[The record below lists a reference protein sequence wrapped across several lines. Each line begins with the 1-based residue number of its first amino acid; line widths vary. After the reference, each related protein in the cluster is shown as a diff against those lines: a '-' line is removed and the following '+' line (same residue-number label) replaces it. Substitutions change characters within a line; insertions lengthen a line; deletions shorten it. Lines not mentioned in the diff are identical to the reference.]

1 MSETL
6 SANELISR
14 MGDARFGL
22 LDLLPEGDLA
32 EKLIGLAL
40 TGPPPAPAAMAK
52 ELACLT
58 LALNATETRDVR
70 VVVFGGGTGLSN
82 LIGGD
87 SRNPLWPTDPFQGLK
102 EVFPETR
109 AVVCVTDDGGSTG
122 ELLKD
127 LPLIAL
133 GDIRHVLLSSVRK
146 GRLRSQYGLDDRE
159 ALRVCRELHC
169 LFNHRFVTRPG
180 SPNDLLAGAGLDLT
194 ALPEAM
200 WQGLS
205 TLLAALFANPRL
217 NPQLDRPHC
226 LGNLLLAAAILGQK
240 EEVAGISLLADLIG
254 ANGEAVCPCTTT
266 PARLKM
272 LYGNGVLVSGEFKS
286 GQARRGSPVD
296 RVFVE
301 FAAKPQA
308 HPQVMAAIDEADI
321 ILFAPGSLF
330 TSIVPILQ
338 VPGIA
343 GAIRDNRR
351 ALKMLVA
358 NLWVQTGETDMAHG
372 DAHGHQRQRFHVS
385 DLLAAY
391 HRNIPGGVEGL
402 FAQILVLGL
411 RDIPGSILQS
421 YALENKVP
429 IYLDRDKVRAMGFSP
444 IEARLYAQA
453 DIEQRRVIQ
462 HDAASLAAAVR
473 VMWAIRNSPGE
484 AGGHQL
490 SGSGA
495 GAEVLLDP
503 LGQTANQRF
512 AAIRERLRTLA
523 IAEELL
529 PALAEIFWRHG
540 DIPLGHLDGVAGVVL
555 LDREEWGRAQEWDT
569 ILSFYDPVDRLIKI
583 RKDIFPDPDQF
594 EVGLLVA
601 LGQSLLGNY
610 AEEKRRLPVER
621 DGLSLGYEFRLV
633 LRPEAE
639 LRCFFSPAELGRFLG
654 LVRMRQAAGDPRLY
668 TRLVNGDEGFTP
680 PGLLFGLTYAWYLD
694 NRHVCHI
701 EYKMSIN
708 RMTSCGL
715 IPEQK
720 RVAGRRQAMIDF
732 FRTVVFRYNAGQ
744 LQPAGAVFGKVV
756 QVQEAAEKRG
766 VRDH

>member
-1 MSETL
+1 MNLEPFPL

-14 MGDARFGL
+14 LGDARFTL

-40 TGPPPAPAAMAK
+40 SGVTSAPPGMAT

-58 LALNATETRDVR
+58 LALNTTETKDAR

-87 SRNPLWPTDPFQGLK
+87 SRNPLWPNDPFQGLK
-102 EVFPETR
+102 EVFPNTQ
-109 AVVCVTDDGGSTG
+109 AVVCVTDDGGSSG
-122 ELLKD
+122 ELLKE

-133 GDIRHVLLSSVRK
+133 GDIRHVLLSSIRQEK
-146 GRLRSQYGLDDRE
+146 LHEQYGLMGRE
-159 ALRVCRELHC
+159 ALRVSAALHQ
-169 LFNHRFVTRPG
+169 LFNHRFETPPS
-180 SPNDLLAGAGLDLT
+180 SPHALLGDAEVNLA
-194 ALPEAM
+194 ALPEGM
-200 WQGLS
+200 GHGLAS
-205 TLLAALFANPRL
+205 LIEAIFRE
-217 NPQLDRPHC
+217 PQLRRQLSHPHC
-226 LGNLLLAAAILGQK
+226 LGNLLLAAAILSEQ
-240 EEVAGISLLADLIG
+240 EEMAGISRLAGLIG
-254 ANGEAVCPCTTT
+254 ANPEAVLPCTTT
-266 PARLKM
+266 PARLKV
-272 LYGNGVLVSGEFKS
+272 LYGNGVLVSGEYKS
-286 GQARRGSPVD
+286 GTARRGYPVD

-301 FAAKPQA
+301 FAAPPQA
-308 HPQVMAAIDEADI
+308 PPQVLGAIAGADI

-343 GAIRDNRR
+343 QAIRDNQG

-358 NLWVQTGETDMAHG
+358 NLWAQAGETDMAHG
-372 DAHGHQRQRFHVS
+372 NGNTDHPQRFHVS

-391 HRNIPGGVEGL
+391 HRNIPGGVQDL

-429 IYLDRDKVRAMGFSP
+429 IYLDRDKVRAMGFAP

-453 DIEQRRVIQ
+453 DIEQRGVIQ
-462 HDAASLAAAVR
+462 HDPASLAAAVR
-473 VMWAIRNSPGE
+473 VMWAIRDSLGE
-484 AGGHQL
+484 AQGCRL
-490 SGSGA
+490 SGKG
-495 GAEVLLDP
+495 GGTEVLLDP
-503 LGQTANQRF
+503 LAQTASHRF

-523 IAEELL
+523 IAEELH

-540 DIPLGHLDGVAGVVL
+540 DIPLTHLDGVAGVVL
-555 LDREEWGRAQEWDT
+555 LDREEWARTLEWDT

-583 RKDIFPDPDQF
+583 RKDVFPEPDKF
-594 EVGLLVA
+594 EVGLLIA

-621 DGLSLGYEFRLV
+621 DGLPLGYEFRLV
-633 LRPEAE
+633 LRPEEA
-639 LRCFFSPAELGRFLG
+639 LRSFFSPTELTRFLE
-654 LVRMRQAAGDPRLY
+654 LVRMRQAANDPCLY

-694 NRHVCHI
+694 NRHVCHV

-708 RMTSCGL
+708 RMMSCGL
-715 IPEQK
+715 IPEQQ

-732 FRTVVFRYNAGQ
+732 FRTVVFRYTAAQ
-744 LQPAGAVFGKVV
+744 LQPSTDQGLG
-756 QVQEAAEKRG
+756 
-766 VRDH
+766 

>member
-1 MSETL
+1 LTETL
-6 SANELISR
+6 SASELIAR

-40 TGPPPAPAAMAK
+40 SGPPPAPAGMAT
-52 ELACLT
+52 ELAYLT

-87 SRNPLWPTDPFQGLK
+87 SRNPLWSSDPFQGLK
-102 EVFPETR
+102 EVFPHTQ

-133 GDIRHVLLSSVRK
+133 GDIRHVLLSSIRQEK
-146 GRLRSQYGLDDRE
+146 LHEQYGLAGRE
-159 ALRVCRELHC
+159 ALQASATLHR
-169 LFNHRFVTRPG
+169 LFNHRFETPPS
-180 SPNDLLAGAGLDLT
+180 SPHALLGDADVNLA

-200 WQGLS
+200 GQGLAS
-205 TLLAALFANPRL
+205 LIETIFSE
-217 NPQLDRPHC
+217 PQLRSQLSRPHC
-226 LGNLLLAAAILGQK
+226 LGNLLLVAAILSEK
-240 EEVAGISLLADLIG
+240 EEMAGISRLAEFIG
-254 ANGEAVCPCTTT
+254 ANPEAVLPCTTT
-266 PARLKM
+266 PARLKV

-286 GQARRGSPVD
+286 GQARRGYPVD

-301 FAAKPQA
+301 FAATPQA
-308 HPQVMAAIDEADI
+308 PPQVLAAIAEADV

-343 GAIRDNRR
+343 QAIRDNRG

-358 NLWVQTGETDMAHG
+358 NLWAQAGETDMAHG
-372 DAHGHQRQRFHVS
+372 NGHGGHPQRFHVS

-429 IYLDRDKVRAMGFSP
+429 IYLDRDKVRAMGFAP

-453 DIEQRRVIQ
+453 DIEQRGVIQ
-462 HDAASLAAAVR
+462 HDPASLAAAVR
-473 VMWAIRNSPGE
+473 VMWAIRDSLGE
-484 AGGHQL
+484 AGGCQL
-490 SGSGA
+490 AGQGA
-495 GAEVLLDP
+495 RAEVLLDP

-512 AAIRERLRTLA
+512 AAIRERLHTLA
-523 IAEELL
+523 IAEELH
-529 PALAEIFWRHG
+529 PVLAEIFWRHG
-540 DIPLGHLDGVAGVVL
+540 DVPLNHLDGVAGVVL
-555 LDREEWGRAQEWDT
+555 LDREEWSRALEWDT
-569 ILSFYDPVDRLIKI
+569 IFSFYDPIDRLIKI
-583 RKDIFPDPDQF
+583 RKDIFPEPEQF
-594 EVGLLVA
+594 EVGFLVA

-610 AEEKRRLPVER
+610 AAEKRRLPVER

-639 LRCFFSPAELGRFLG
+639 RCCFFSPVELARFLD
-654 LVRMRQAAGDPRLY
+654 LVRMRQAAGDPSLY
-668 TRLVNGDEGFTP
+668 TRLVNGEEGFTP
-680 PGLLFGLTYAWYLD
+680 PGLIFGLTYAWYLD
-694 NRHVCHI
+694 NRHVCHV

-708 RMTSCGL
+708 RMMSCGL
-715 IPEQK
+715 IPEQQ

-732 FRTVVFRYNAGQ
+732 FRTVVFRYTAEQ
-744 LQPAGAVFGKVV
+744 LQPSADQGLG
-756 QVQEAAEKRG
+756 
-766 VRDH
+766 

>member
-1 MSETL
+1 MTETL
-6 SANELISR
+6 SANELIAR

-40 TGPPPAPAAMAK
+40 SGPPPAPAGMAT
-52 ELACLT
+52 ELAYLN
-58 LALNATETRDVR
+58 LALNATETKDVR

-87 SRNPLWPTDPFQGLK
+87 SRNPLWPADPFQGLK
-102 EVFPETR
+102 EVFPQTQ
-109 AVVCVTDDGGSTG
+109 AVVCVTDDGGSSG
-122 ELLKD
+122 ELLKE

-133 GDIRHVLLSSVRK
+133 GDIRHVLLSS
-146 GRLRSQYGLDDRE
+146 LRQEQLHEQYGLMGRE
-159 ALRVCRELHC
+159 ALRVIAVLYR
-169 LFNHRFVTRPG
+169 LFNHRFDTPPS
-180 SPNDLLAGAGLDLT
+180 SPHVLLGDADVNLA

-200 WQGLS
+200 GQGLAS
-205 TLLAALFANPRL
+205 LIEALFSE
-217 NPQLDRPHC
+217 PQLRTQLSHPHC
-226 LGNLLLAAAILGQK
+226 LGNLLLVAAILGEK
-240 EEVAGISLLADLIG
+240 EEMAGISLLAELIG
-254 ANGEAVCPCTTT
+254 ANPEAVLPCATT
-266 PARLKM
+266 PARLKV
-272 LYGNGVLVSGEFKS
+272 LYGNGVLVSGEYKS
-286 GQARRGSPVD
+286 GQARRGYPVD

-308 HPQVMAAIDEADI
+308 PPQVLAAIAEADI

-343 GAIRDNRR
+343 QAIRDNQG

-358 NLWVQTGETDMAHG
+358 NLWAQAGETDMAHG
-372 DAHGHQRQRFHVS
+372 NGHGDHPQRFHVS

-391 HRNIPGGVEGL
+391 HRNIPGGVKDL

-429 IYLDRDKVRAMGFSP
+429 IYLDRDKVRAMGFAP

-453 DIEQRRVIQ
+453 DIEQRGVIQ
-462 HDAASLAAAVR
+462 HDPASLAAAVR
-473 VMWAIRNSPGE
+473 VMWAVRDSLDKAE
-484 AGGHQL
+484 GHQL
-490 SGSGA
+490 CGPPA
-495 GAEVLLDP
+495 GAEVLFDP
-503 LGQTANQRF
+503 LGQAACQRF
-512 AAIRERLRTLA
+512 AAIRERLRTLN
-523 IAEELL
+523 IAEELHA
-529 PALAEIFWRHG
+529 PLAEIFWRHG
-540 DIPLGHLDGVAGVVL
+540 DIPLAHLDGVAGVVL
-555 LDREEWGRAQEWDT
+555 LDREEWARTLEWDT

-583 RKDIFPDPDQF
+583 RKDVFPEPDKF
-594 EVGLLVA
+594 EVVLLIA

-610 AEEKRRLPVER
+610 AEDKRRLPVER
-621 DGLSLGYEFRLV
+621 DGLPLGYEFRLV
-633 LRPEAE
+633 LRPEAA
-639 LRCFFSPAELGRFLG
+639 LRSFFSPAELARFLG

-694 NRHVCHI
+694 NRHVCHV

-708 RMTSCGL
+708 RMMSCGL
-715 IPEQK
+715 IPEQQ

-732 FRTVVFRYNAGQ
+732 FRTVVFRYTAPQ
-744 LQPAGAVFGKVV
+744 LQPS
-756 QVQEAAEKRG
+756 AAQG
-766 VRDH
+766 LG

>member
-1 MSETL
+1 MTEPL
-6 SANELISR
+6 STNDLISR
-14 MGDARFGL
+14 LGEARFGL

-40 TGPPPAPAAMAK
+40 SGVPPAPAGMAT
-52 ELACLT
+52 ELAYLNQ
-58 LALNATETRDVR
+58 ALNSAETREVR

-87 SRNPLWPTDPFQGLK
+87 SRNPLWPADPFQGLK
-102 EVFPETR
+102 EAFPHTR
-109 AVVCVTDDGGSTG
+109 AVVCVTDDGGSSG

-133 GDIRHVLLSSVRK
+133 GDLRHVLLSS
-146 GRLRSQYGLDDRE
+146 LRQEKLQAQYYLDNRE

-169 LFNHRFVTRPG
+169 LFNHRFETRPS
-180 SPNDLLAGAGLDLT
+180 SPPALLAEAEVNLAT
-194 ALPEAM
+194 LPEGLG
-200 WQGLS
+200 QGLMR
-205 TLLAALFANPRL
+205 LLEAIFTEPRL
-217 NPQLDRPHC
+217 QSQLDHPHC
-226 LGNLLLAAAILGQK
+226 LGNLLLAAAILDAK
-240 EEVAGISLLADLIG
+240 EELAGISLLAELIG
-254 ANGEAVCPCTTT
+254 ANKEAVLPCTTT
-266 PARLKM
+266 PARLKV

-286 GQARRGSPVD
+286 GKARRGYPVD

-301 FAAKPQA
+301 FAAKPKA
-308 HPQVMAAIDEADI
+308 PPRVLAAIGEADI

-343 GAIRDNRR
+343 QAIRDNRR

-358 NLWVQTGETDMAHG
+358 NLWAQAGETDMAHG
-372 DAHGHQRQRFHVS
+372 NGNGDAQGDHRQRFHVS

-391 HRNIPGGVEGL
+391 HRNIPGGVKDL
-402 FAQILVLGL
+402 FSQILVLGL
-411 RDIPGSILQS
+411 RDIPGSILQR

-429 IYLDRDKVRAMGFSP
+429 IYLDRDKVKAMGFSP
-444 IEARLYAQA
+444 VEARLCAQA
-453 DIEQRRVIQ
+453 DIEQRGVIQ
-462 HDAASLAAAVR
+462 HDPASLAAAVR
-473 VMWAIRNSPGE
+473 VMWAIRASLGGAAKYQLAGPG
-484 AGGHQL
+484 G
-490 SGSGA
+490 

-503 LGQTANQRF
+503 LGQTAGHRF

-523 IAEELL
+523 IAEALQ

-540 DIPLGHLDGVAGVVL
+540 DIPLAHLDGVAGVAL
-555 LDREEWGRAQEWDT
+555 LDREEWARAQEWDT
-569 ILSFYDPVDRLIKI
+569 ILSFYDPADRLIKI
-583 RKDIFPDPDQF
+583 REDIFSVPDKF
-594 EVGLLVA
+594 EVGLLIA

-621 DGLSLGYEFRLV
+621 DGEALGYEFRLV

-639 LRCFFSPAELGRFLG
+639 LCCFFSPAELARFLG
-654 LVRMRQAAGDPRLY
+654 LVRMRQAAGDPLLY
-668 TRLVNGDEGFTP
+668 TRLVNSDEGFTP

-694 NRHVCHI
+694 NRHVGHI

-708 RMTSCGL
+708 RMTACGL

-720 RVAGRRQAMIDF
+720 RVAGRRQAVIDF
-732 FRTVVFRYNAGQ
+732 FRTVVFRYTAGQ
-744 LQPAGAVFGKVV
+744 LQPSADQCLG
-756 QVQEAAEKRG
+756 
-766 VRDH
+766 